1 MILYVKRYEPPRRRL
16 RIKNK
21 LRMVLFLL
29 LILCI
34 LMVFLIPEPDKGV
47 GQTNYTPLQVRYGD
61 TYWQIARDLQK
72 QGYKAKDD
80 IRRVVY
86 ELTQKSGIPAHE
98 LEEGDII
105 YIPSMGVGK

>member
-1 MILYVKRYEPPRRRL
+1 MIPYVKEYEPPRQRL

-21 LRMVLFLL
+21 LKMVLFPL

-34 LMVFLIPEPDKGV
+34 LMAFLIPDKGV
-47 GQTNYTPLQVRYGD
+47 DQTNYIPLQVRYGD

-80 IRRVVY
+80 IRIVVY
-86 ELTQKSGIPAHE
+86 ELTQKSGILAHE
-98 LEEGDII
+98 LKEGDTI
-105 YIPSMGVGK
+105 YIPSMEGD

>member
-1 MILYVKRYEPPRRRL
+1 MIPCVKYEPPRRRL

-21 LRMVLFLL
+21 LRMVLFPL

-34 LMVFLIPEPDKGV
+34 LMAFLIPDKEV
-47 GQTNYTPLQVRYGD
+47 GQTNYTSLQVRYGD

-98 LEEGDII
+98 LKEGDTI
-105 YIPSMGVGK
+105 YIPSMEGD